1 MKLAASYDTA
11 ETVLEGGPYDDDD
24 TEEEGRECPVCMECF
39 AVNDIVSWSPCAKT
53 CDHVFHHSCI
63 KQWLLH
69 HECCPYCRV
78 TVLPVDRDAASNTV
92 NADAAAAAAD
102 DANNNATT
110 TTYFGVTMTTSAAT
124 SSSSSS
130 AAKQQWTVQQL
141 AALAAKRSQRVMTT
155 YYCLDEGLVTLD
167 RSPSSTAAAAASTTA
182 ATKDDRKKVLAMKR
196 FLSTGIQQ
204 GELAELRGAGSK
216 GGNSS
221 GRAMDDQE
229 IVVSVQ
235 APAQNNNSN
244 HRDNG
249 DADDD
254 VVAANGGSPATVPSA
269 VEATRGGNPP
279 PQTLHFADAV
289 VDIEMCL
296 MQLRVISNDVAG
308 GQQLGEE
315 DEVPSSR

>member
-11 ETVLEGGPYDDDD
+11 ETVLEGPYDD

-78 TVLPVDRDAASNTV
+78 TVLPVDRDAASSTV
-92 NADAAAAAAD
+92 NADAAAAAD
-102 DANNNATT
+102 DADNATT
-110 TTYFGVTMTTSAAT
+110 TTFFGA
-124 SSSSSS
+124 SSSST
-130 AAKQQWTVQQL
+130 AKQQWTVQQL